1 VSIAINN
8 VVKLVVPLALVALVG
23 CAGHPVADSGYKPA
37 DMQNFRANCAI
48 AQIQIDS
55 LNRNIADYLEYFRTR
70 KPTLEDQRY
79 FGRLKNNIWSLRS
92 SCFENSR

>member
-1 VSIAINN
+1 VSIVINN
-8 VVKLVVPLALVALVG
+8 VVKLLVPLALTALMG
-23 CAGHPVADSGYKPA
+23 CASPPVADSGYKPA
-37 DMQNFRANCAI
+37 DMQTFSPNCAI

-55 LNRNIADYLEYFRTR
+55 LNRNINDYLEYFRTR

-92 SCFENSR
+92 SCFKNSR

>member
-1 VSIAINN
+1 VSTVINN
-8 VVKLVVPLALVALVG
+8 VVKLLVPMALVALVG
-23 CAGHPVADSGYKPA
+23 CASRPATDSGYKPA

-55 LNRNIADYLEYFRTR
+55 LNRNVADYLEYFRTR

>member
-1 VSIAINN
+1 MSIAINN
-8 VVKLVVPLALVALVG
+8 MIKTFVLLSVAALVG
-23 CAGHPVADSGYKPA
+23 CASQPVADSGYKPA
-37 DMQNFRANCAI
+37 DMQTFRANCAI

-55 LNRNIADYLEYFRTR
+55 LSRNVADYLEYFRTR

>member
-1 VSIAINN
+1 VNTAISN
-8 VVKLVVPLALVALVG
+8 VVKLLAPVALAALVG
-23 CAGHPVADSGYKPA
+23 CASHPATDSGYKPA

-70 KPTLEDQRY
+70 KPTLQDQRY

>member
-1 VSIAINN
+1 MSIVISN
-8 VVKLVVPLALVALVG
+8 VVEKFVLLGAVALVG
-23 CAGHPVADSGYKPA
+23 CATQPAADSYRPA
-37 DMQNFRANCAI
+37 DIHSFKANCAI

-55 LNRNIADYLEYFRTR
+55 LNRNIADYLEHFRTR

>member
-1 VSIAINN
+1 VSIAISN
-8 VVKLVVPLALVALVG
+8 VVKKLVLLGAVALVG
-23 CAGHPVADSGYKPA
+23 CATQPATPGYQPA
-37 DMQNFRANCAI
+37 DMHSFKANCAI

-55 LNRNIADYLEYFRTR
+55 LNRNIADYMEYFRTR

>member
-1 VSIAINN
+1 MSTDISNLVK
-8 VVKLVVPLALVALVG
+8 KLVLLGAVALMG
-23 CAGHPVADSGYKPA
+23 CATHPATDSYRPA
-37 DMQNFRANCAI
+37 DMHLFKANCAI

-55 LNRNIADYLEYFRTR
+55 LNRNVTDYLEYFRTR

>member
-1 VSIAINN
+1 MSTAINN
-8 VVKLVVPLALVALVG
+8 VVKFLVPVALASLVG
-23 CAGHPVADSGYKPA
+23 CASHPVADSGYKPA

-55 LNRNIADYLEYFRTR
+55 LNRNINDYLEHFRTR

>member
-1 VSIAINN
+1 M
-8 VVKLVVPLALVALVG
+8 VKTLVLLGAVALVG
-23 CAGHPVADSGYKPA
+23 CASQPVADSGYKPA
-37 DMQNFRANCAI
+37 DLQSFRANCAI

-55 LNRNIADYLEYFRTR
+55 LNHNVTDYLEYFRTR